1 MSDDVRADARELL
14 EGIGTVRWTP
24 RTSGPAGGDHW
35 YVCEDGEAIA
45 MIAANDGSDE
55 HLREPRARF
64 LAAAPDL
71 VRGLDDAL
79 EDAYGQATMAGSALG
94 QRMDESLTAAAD
106 RMSDRLGA
114 TLELLAQLY
123 RASEYS
129 GSVDE
134 GFLREVG
141 EFLRTNG
148 GGS

>member
-14 EGIGTVRWTP
+14 DALGDVSWRAVGSGVRN
-24 RTSGPAGGDHW
+24 GDHW
-35 YVCEDGEAIA
+35 YVCEDDEAIA
-45 MIAANDGSDE
+45 MISANDGSDE
-55 HLREPRARF
+55 HLRQPRAEF
-64 LAAAPDL
+64 IAAAPDL
-71 VRGLDDAL
+71 VRRYDDAL

-129 GSVDE
+129 DSVDE
-134 GFLREVG
+134 GFLREIG
-141 EFLRTNG
+141 DFLNG
-148 GGS
+148 GSS

>member
-14 EGIGTVRWTP
+14 DALGDVSWRAVGSGVRN
-24 RTSGPAGGDHW
+24 GDHW
-35 YVCEDGEAIA
+35 YVCEDDEAIA
-45 MIAANDGSDE
+45 MILANDGSDE
-55 HLREPRARF
+55 HLRQPRAEF
-64 LAAAPDL
+64 IAAAPDL
-71 VRGLDDAL
+71 VRRYDDAL

-129 GSVDE
+129 DSVDE
-134 GFLREVG
+134 GFLREIG
-141 EFLRTNG
+141 DFLNG
-148 GGS
+148 GSS